1 MKQNLYVVAH
11 RGLSSKAPENTY
23 HSFDLAIST
32 GCKYIEFDVQLTHDQ
47 EVVIIH
53 DETIDRT
60 SNGTGRVNDKNF
72 DELSTYDFGS
82 WFSSEFKNA
91 RIPEF
96 SRVLEKYH
104 LSLIHICRC
113 RRYAVCR
120 SRWSPYH

>member
-60 SNGTGRVNDKNF
+60 SNGTGRVNDKILMSCLLMIL
-72 DELSTYDFGS
+72 DLGS
-82 WFSSEFKNA
+82 QVNLKMPGFPSFLEFWKN
-91 RIPEF
+91 I
-96 SRVLEKYH
+96 
-104 LSLIHICRC
+104 IM
-113 RRYAVCR
+113 
-120 SRWSPYH
+120 